1 MLLPKSIVVGPREYE
16 VNYIED
22 LRDGSQKLNGHIL
35 YDKAEIRIDRDL
47 ADQAKRITIMHEVVH
62 GMADAVGV
70 DLKEKEVELLAN
82 ILVATLSVSP
92 QLLAMFTEGS

>member
-82 ILVATLSVSP
+82 SLVATLSGSP